1 MQRLSLVALAI
12 GAILSLPAL
21 AADKDAQIVPLDQTA
36 RPLPLVLR
44 GGGAE
49 EQSGVSASGNVPTVT
64 RGTQHNPGQSPPPG
78 GRTQGSA
85 GRAGGPVYPDSG
97 FNPEYD
103 SSGLNYSR

>member
-1 MQRLSLVALAI
+1 MALVI

-49 EQSGVSASGNVPTVT
+49 EQSGPPVSSNVPKVT
-64 RGTQHNPGQSPPPG
+64 PGAQPNPGQSSPP
-78 GRTQGSA
+78 RTRNQGSA
-85 GRAGGPVYPDSG
+85 GRPGGLVYPDSG
-97 FNPEYD
+97 LNRDYD
-103 SSGLNYSR
+103 NSGLNYSR